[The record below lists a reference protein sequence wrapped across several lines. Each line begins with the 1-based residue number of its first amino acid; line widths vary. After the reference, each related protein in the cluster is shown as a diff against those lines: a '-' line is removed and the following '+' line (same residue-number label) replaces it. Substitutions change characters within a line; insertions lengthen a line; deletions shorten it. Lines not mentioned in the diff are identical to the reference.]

1 MQRMLCR
8 PYLGK
13 ARVHKPVQT
22 PSKDL
27 VTHEDGEV
35 EVSDSERASEVPC
48 IRPMT
53 RDGETEHDH
62 VD

>member
-1 MQRMLCR
+1 MPYY

-13 ARVHKPVQT
+13 ACVDKPVQT

-27 VTHEDGEV
+27 ITHEDGEV
-35 EVSDSERASEVPC
+35 EVPDGECASEVSC